1 MWKTVPPKPC
11 CLADSRSG
19 PQPSLVVGGGGK
31 VYQTTF
37 SAETTALPTCEQET
51 DRRGTDDV
59 PRRGERM
66 SLRAVQYGGN
76 LGLLKAGK
84 GEGGAEDRAGNS
96 KRRG

>member
-1 MWKTVPPKPC
+1 MPPKPC
-11 CLADSRSG
+11 HLADSRSG
-19 PQPSLVVGGGGK
+19 PQRSLVVGGGGK

-66 SLRAVQYGGN
+66 SLRAVRYGGN
-76 LGLLKAGK
+76 LGLL
-84 GEGGAEDRAGNS
+84 RAGERGWGS
-96 KRRG
+96 RRQSGKQQETRVEK

>member
-1 MWKTVPPKPC
+1 M
-11 CLADSRSG
+11 
-19 PQPSLVVGGGGK
+19 
-31 VYQTTF
+31 YQTTF

-66 SLRAVQYGGN
+66 SLRAVRYGGN
-76 LGLLKAGK
+76 LGLLRAGGK